1 MTLAAL
7 LVICAGFLF
16 SALFSGVET
25 GSYMINRI
33 RLRQR
38 ERERR
43 PSALML
49 SRVLGNP
56 HIFIFTVLIGN
67 NLAVFLLSREVTDV
81 YLAGG
86 LEAGRLL
93 LGFIPWNAEAAA
105 TLTLM
110 FPLFLFAE
118 VGPKNLFRK
127 KADSLMY
134 RLAGLMRAL
143 VWIFYPFT
151 WPLKQLFGLLTR
163 GMAKDPGREL
173 HRLSPDALREYF
185 SVGEKEGVISSDQS
199 RMVDHATSMHE
210 VPVRT
215 LMTPFGKVPCLPDH
229 ATVADFKRLVARRET
244 RYAILMHKHSTVG
257 LVSLFAVVNRKLG
270 DDDLLKPCAED
281 VLKLRENRNLKSAFY
296 RLRRN
301 PRHSAVVADAHGHP
315 VGFVQL
321 EDIARYIA
329 KK

>member
-1 MTLAAL
+1 MTLATL
-7 LVICAGFLF
+7 LAILAGFFF
-16 SALFSGVET
+16 SALFSGIET

-38 ERERR
+38 EREWR
-43 PSALML
+43 PSALIL
-49 SRVLGNP
+49 SKVLGNP

-67 NLAVFLLSREVTDV
+67 NLAIFLLSREVTNV
-81 YLAGG
+81 YLSSGM
-86 LEAGRLL
+86 EAGRLL

-127 KADSLMY
+127 KAASLMY
-134 RLAGLMRAL
+134 RLAEPMRGL
-143 VWIFYPFT
+143 VWIFYPLT
-151 WPLKQLFGLLTR
+151 WPLKQLFRLLTR

-185 SVGEKEGVISSDQS
+185 STGEKEGIISSDQS
-199 RMVDHATSMHE
+199 RMMDNATSMHE
-210 VPVRT
+210 VPVRV
-215 LMTPFGKVPCLPDH
+215 LMTPFKKVPHLPDH

-244 RYAILMHKHSTVG
+244 RYAILMHKHSVVG

-270 DDDLLKPCAED
+270 DEALLKPYAED
-281 VLKLRENRNLKSAFY
+281 VLNLQENRNLKSAFY

-301 PRHSAVVADAHGHP
+301 PRHSAVVTDALHHP
-315 VGFVQL
+315 VGFIQL

>member
-1 MTLAAL
+1 MTPATLFSILA
-7 LVICAGFLF
+7 CFLF
-16 SALFSGVET
+16 SALFSGIET

-43 PSALML
+43 PSALRL
-49 SRVLGNP
+49 SKLLGNP
-56 HIFIFTVLIGN
+56 HVFIFTVLIGN
-67 NLAVFLLSREVTDV
+67 NLAVFLLSKEVTNI
-81 YLAGG
+81 YLASGM
-86 LEAGRLL
+86 EAGRLL

-127 KADSLMY
+127 KADFLMY
-134 RLAGLMRAL
+134 RLAGLMRGL
-143 VWIFYPFT
+143 VWIFYPLT
-151 WPLKQLFGLLTR
+151 WPLKQLFRLLTR

-185 SVGEKEGVISSDQS
+185 SVGEKEGIISSDQS
-199 RMVDHATSMHE
+199 RMVDNATSMHE
-210 VPVRT
+210 VPVRM
-215 LMTPFGKVPCLPDH
+215 LMIPFKKVPRLPDH

-244 RYAILMHKHSTVG
+244 SYAVLMHKHSVVG
-257 LVSLFAVVNRKLG
+257 LVSLFSVVNRKLG
-270 DDDLLKPCAED
+270 DEALLKPYAED
-281 VLKLRENRNLKSAFY
+281 VLNLQENRNLKSVFY

-301 PRHSAVVADAHGHP
+301 PHHSAVVTDAHRHP
-315 VGFVQL
+315 VGFVRL
-321 EDIARYIA
+321 EDIARYIV